1 MKIKV
6 RILIV
11 EDEFKIADVI
21 ASRLRKENYI
31 VDVFDNGEAGLDNAL
46 TNIYDL
52 IILDVMLPKVDGF
65 KILEEI
71 RREKINAKVIM
82 LTAKSMIEDKLM
94 GGNSGANDYLTKP
107 FHIDELVARVNA
119 QLRMDNVQVQ
129 KYYVEA
135 GDLRLNIKNTTL
147 ICTTTNESI
156 EVVCKEF
163 MLLEYLM
170 KFTTTGDV
178 YVAVYFC
185 TSISKIPADGGTYI
199 PRNGEESYSG
209 TARKFYIS
217 TSKTLYAADAM
228 ASYYNSYFFGLTPY
242 NGKVTNTNEHNP
254 ITLVQGGTAS
264 ETALNKSDRNLGNW
278 GLQYAM
284 NFTLKNNYS
293 KPVKFK
299 GYIISNPISHCAGI
313 RSGNSVDGVFLEP
326 NESNENPDNNRWQF
340 FESTTLPANT
350 GSVTIDFQYMHL
362 SKGNAPC
369 LMQFEVVPA

>member
-1 MKIKV
+1 M

-31 VDVFDNGEAGLDNAL
+31 VDVFDNGEEGLDNAL

-170 KFTTTGDV
+170 KNKNQV
-178 YVAVYFC
+178 LQKEQLYE
-185 TSISKIPADGGTYI
+185 KI
-199 PRNGEESYSG
+199 
-209 TARKFYIS
+209 
-217 TSKTLYAADAM
+217 
-228 ASYYNSYFFGLTPY
+228 
-242 NGKVTNTNEHNP
+242 
-254 ITLVQGGTAS
+254 
-264 ETALNKSDRNLGNW
+264 W
-278 GLQYAM
+278 GL
-284 NFTLKNNYS
+284 
-293 KPVKFK
+293 
-299 GYIISNPISHCAGI
+299 
-313 RSGNSVDGVFLEP
+313 D
-326 NESNENPDNNRWQF
+326 NESESNNLEAYLSFIRKKIKIIGSNVQIKAIRGLGYKLEVEN
-340 FESTTLPANT
+340 
-350 GSVTIDFQYMHL
+350 
-362 SKGNAPC
+362 
-369 LMQFEVVPA
+369 

>member
-1 MKIKV
+1 M

-170 KFTTTGDV
+170 KNKNQV
-178 YVAVYFC
+178 LQ
-185 TSISKIPADGGTYI
+185 K
-199 PRNGEESYSG
+199 EQ
-209 TARKFYIS
+209 
-217 TSKTLYAADAM
+217 LY
-228 ASYYNSYFFGLTPY
+228 
-242 NGKVTNTNEHNP
+242 
-254 ITLVQGGTAS
+254 
-264 ETALNKSDRNLGNW
+264 ETIW
-278 GLQYAM
+278 GL
-284 NFTLKNNYS
+284 
-293 KPVKFK
+293 
-299 GYIISNPISHCAGI
+299 
-313 RSGNSVDGVFLEP
+313 D
-326 NESNENPDNNRWQF
+326 NESESNNLEAYLSFIRKKIKIIGSNVQIKAIRGLGYKLEVEN
-340 FESTTLPANT
+340 
-350 GSVTIDFQYMHL
+350 
-362 SKGNAPC
+362 
-369 LMQFEVVPA
+369 

>member
-1 MKIKV
+1 M

-94 GGNSGANDYLTKP
+94 GFNSGANDYLTKP
-107 FHIDELVARVNA
+107 FHIDELVARANA

-129 KYYVEA
+129 KNYVEA

-147 ICTTTNESI
+147 TCTTTNESI

-170 KFTTTGDV
+170 KNKNQV
-178 YVAVYFC
+178 LQKEQLYE
-185 TSISKIPADGGTYI
+185 KI
-199 PRNGEESYSG
+199 
-209 TARKFYIS
+209 
-217 TSKTLYAADAM
+217 
-228 ASYYNSYFFGLTPY
+228 
-242 NGKVTNTNEHNP
+242 
-254 ITLVQGGTAS
+254 
-264 ETALNKSDRNLGNW
+264 W
-278 GLQYAM
+278 GL
-284 NFTLKNNYS
+284 
-293 KPVKFK
+293 
-299 GYIISNPISHCAGI
+299 
-313 RSGNSVDGVFLEP
+313 D
-326 NESNENPDNNRWQF
+326 NESESNNLEAYLSFIRKKIKIIGSNVQIKAIRGIGYKLEVEN
-340 FESTTLPANT
+340 
-350 GSVTIDFQYMHL
+350 
-362 SKGNAPC
+362 
-369 LMQFEVVPA
+369 

>member
-1 MKIKV
+1 M

-52 IILDVMLPKVDGF
+52 IILDVMVPKVAGF
-65 KILEEI
+65 KHLEEI

-170 KFTTTGDV
+170 KNKNQV
-178 YVAVYFC
+178 LQKEQLYE
-185 TSISKIPADGGTYI
+185 KI
-199 PRNGEESYSG
+199 
-209 TARKFYIS
+209 
-217 TSKTLYAADAM
+217 
-228 ASYYNSYFFGLTPY
+228 
-242 NGKVTNTNEHNP
+242 
-254 ITLVQGGTAS
+254 
-264 ETALNKSDRNLGNW
+264 W
-278 GLQYAM
+278 GL
-284 NFTLKNNYS
+284 
-293 KPVKFK
+293 
-299 GYIISNPISHCAGI
+299 
-313 RSGNSVDGVFLEP
+313 D
-326 NESNENPDNNRWQF
+326 NESESNNLEAYLSFIRKKIKIIGSNVQIKAIRGLGYKLEVEN
-340 FESTTLPANT
+340 
-350 GSVTIDFQYMHL
+350 
-362 SKGNAPC
+362 
-369 LMQFEVVPA
+369 

>member
-1 MKIKV
+1 M

-107 FHIDELVARVNA
+107 FHIYELVARVNA

-170 KFTTTGDV
+170 KNKNQV
-178 YVAVYFC
+178 LQKEQLYE
-185 TSISKIPADGGTYI
+185 KI
-199 PRNGEESYSG
+199 
-209 TARKFYIS
+209 
-217 TSKTLYAADAM
+217 
-228 ASYYNSYFFGLTPY
+228 
-242 NGKVTNTNEHNP
+242 
-254 ITLVQGGTAS
+254 
-264 ETALNKSDRNLGNW
+264 W
-278 GLQYAM
+278 GL
-284 NFTLKNNYS
+284 
-293 KPVKFK
+293 
-299 GYIISNPISHCAGI
+299 
-313 RSGNSVDGVFLEP
+313 D
-326 NESNENPDNNRWQF
+326 NESESNNLEAYLSFIRKKIKIIGSNVQIKAIRGLGYKLEVEN
-340 FESTTLPANT
+340 
-350 GSVTIDFQYMHL
+350 
-362 SKGNAPC
+362 
-369 LMQFEVVPA
+369 

>member
-1 MKIKV
+1 M

-170 KFTTTGDV
+170 KNKNQV
-178 YVAVYFC
+178 LQKEQLYE
-185 TSISKIPADGGTYI
+185 KI
-199 PRNGEESYSG
+199 
-209 TARKFYIS
+209 
-217 TSKTLYAADAM
+217 
-228 ASYYNSYFFGLTPY
+228 
-242 NGKVTNTNEHNP
+242 
-254 ITLVQGGTAS
+254 
-264 ETALNKSDRNLGNW
+264 W
-278 GLQYAM
+278 GL
-284 NFTLKNNYS
+284 
-293 KPVKFK
+293 
-299 GYIISNPISHCAGI
+299 
-313 RSGNSVDGVFLEP
+313 D
-326 NESNENPDNNRWQF
+326 NESESNNLEAYLSFIRKKIKIIGSNVQIKAIRGIEYKLEVEN
-340 FESTTLPANT
+340 
-350 GSVTIDFQYMHL
+350 
-362 SKGNAPC
+362 
-369 LMQFEVVPA
+369 